1 MFAKFKN
8 FSLLS
13 VYSLLSILGGMSG
26 FVTII
31 TIITPLISLLK
42 GERPL
47 IWYGIH
53 ISIEIPKTGESINSP
68 VYFLIK
74 NTRGDLIIL
83 NSPAFTAVIGALIPF
98 LIFSAVTIA
107 LLLLRKLFKNV
118 YAGNY
123 FVFTNRKIMYQIAS
137 ICILV
142 PIIVGVLKKIIL
154 DSIPADSIING
165 LKINL
170 PGIFSIII
178 DSLFSEYLLLGLLFI
193 LFANVF
199 REGEKMK
206 EEIDLTV

>member
-1 MFAKFKN
+1 MFSKYKKLPTV
-8 FSLLS
+8 SI
-13 VYSLLSILGGMSG
+13 YSLLSILTGMSG
-26 FVTII
+26 FVTILTALLPI
-31 TIITPLISLLK
+31 FSFLK
-42 GERPL
+42 GEKPPTL
-47 IWYGIH
+47 YGIN
-53 ISIEIPKTGESINSP
+53 ISIEVQKTGEYVNRSVDFFIHNM
-68 VYFLIK
+68 K
-74 NTRGDLIIL
+74 GNLIII
-83 NSPAFTAVIGALIPF
+83 NPSTFVAIIGTLIPF
-98 LIFSAVTIA
+98 LIFSAATLV

-154 DSIPADSIING
+154 DSFPADSIIND

-170 PGIFSIII
+170 PGIFSEIIN
-178 DSLFSEYLLLGLLFI
+178 SLFPEYLLLGLLFI

-206 EEIDLTV
+206 EEIDLTI